1 MDKNSN
7 KSQDLILFGPPGAG
21 KGTQSEMLCERLG
34 LFHLSTGDILREAIA
49 KGTETGK
56 LARQYTDSGKLVPDE
71 VVMKIVEE
79 KIGEVGG
86 NGGVLF
92 DGFPRTLPQAGSLD
106 EVQERGG
113 RQIKLVISI
122 LVNDNEI
129 ISRLEGRRMCRHC
142 NRIYHIAANPP
153 AKEGICDVCGG
164 ELFQRNDDR
173 REVIQER
180 LKTYYAQTQP
190 VLDHYRK
197 KNLLKEV
204 DGAKD
209 PQEVSRQI
217 LAIIA

>member
-1 MDKNSN
+1 MDKNGN

-21 KGTQSEMLCERLG
+21 KGTQSELLCERLG
-34 LFHLSTGDILREAIA
+34 LFHLSTGDILREAIT

-56 LARQYTDSGKLVPDE
+56 LAKQYTDSGRLVPDE
-71 VVMKIVEE
+71 IVVKIVEE
-79 KIGEVGG
+79 KVGGVGG

-92 DGFPRTLPQAGSLD
+92 DGFPRTLPQAMNLD
-106 EVQERGG
+106 EVLERGG
-113 RQIKLVISI
+113 RHIKWVISI
-122 LVNDNEI
+122 LVDDDKI
-129 ISRLEGRRMCRHC
+129 ISRLEGRRMCRQC
-142 NRIYHIAANPP
+142 NRIYHVATNPP

-209 PQEVSRQI
+209 PQELSRQI